1 MELLLRVTTYI
12 QRLNKKDFE
21 KNVYMCLGVVVFIV
35 VGMTY
40 YIYSKSTELS
50 GQIKRLE
57 GLANKTVRIREE
69 YNAMQE
75 KEEQLEEL
83 LNEHKNFN
91 IKVYFEQFCKDISMT
106 PEPGWNTS
114 VESINEKFDEIILPT
129 TFKGQSTEKLV
140 TILEEIDKKEI
151 VYIKDVYIRTEKDK
165 RLSFDVTI
173 ATKQKKEG
181 NK

>member
-12 QRLNKKDFE
+12 QKLNKKDFE
-21 KNVYMCLGVVVFIV
+21 KKVYMCLGVVVFIV

-40 YIYSKSTELS
+40 YIYSKSTELA

-57 GLANKTVRIREE
+57 GFANKTVRIREE
-69 YNAMQE
+69 YNDMQE

-83 LNEHKNFN
+83 LNENKNFN

-114 VESINEKFDEIILPT
+114 IESINEKFDEIILPA

-151 VYIKDVYIRTEKDK
+151 VYIKDVSIRTEKDK
-165 RLSFDVTI
+165 KLLFDVTI